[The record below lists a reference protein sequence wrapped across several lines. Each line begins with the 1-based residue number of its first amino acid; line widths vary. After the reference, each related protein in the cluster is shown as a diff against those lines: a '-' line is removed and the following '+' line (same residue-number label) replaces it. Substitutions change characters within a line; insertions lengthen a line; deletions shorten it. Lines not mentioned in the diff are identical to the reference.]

1 MESSSQDK
9 TLPATPQRLKKAR
22 RDGQVAR
29 SKDLSNLA
37 VLGGGALALVALA
50 PLGFERLRHA
60 LRDQLSFDHRALLQ
74 PEFVLQRLVDGA
86 FQGLAFYLP
95 LGLLVLAIA
104 IAAIVASGS
113 WALSTKPIT
122 PDLKRLSPLAGI
134 GRLFSKQQLVD
145 TAKLAGIT
153 AVVGVVAWRF
163 IATHMER
170 FGTLLMQPLEPA
182 LGQLGHWLAL
192 GVGLLLLVVL
202 LFAVIDVP
210 AQKFLH
216 RHRLRMSHEEVKRE
230 HKESEGD
237 PHLKSRRRARQREL
251 AQRNSVS
258 AVPRADLVVMNP
270 THYAVAIRYDDATM
284 NAPRVIAKGADLVA
298 MKIRDV
304 ANASRVPVLQS
315 PMLAR
320 ALYAHTEIDGEIPSA
335 LYTAVAQVLAYV
347 YQLKAALK
355 GQGAMPGEMPTPQ
368 VPPELDPHF
377 KKPPQPQSASPEA
390 SE

>member
-9 TLPATPQRLKKAR
+9 TLPATPQKLKKAR

-37 VLGGGALALVALA
+37 VLGGGALVLLSLA
-50 PLGFERLRHA
+50 PMGFEHLRST
-60 LRDQLSFDHRALLQ
+60 LRNQLSFDHRALQQ
-74 PEFVLQRLVDGA
+74 PEQAVQRLADG
-86 FQGLAFYLP
+86 FLQGLMLSLP
-95 LGLLVLAIA
+95 LGIIVLAIA
-104 IAAIVASGS
+104 MAAIVASGS

-122 PDLKRLSPLAGI
+122 PDLKRLNPLAGI
-134 GRLFSKQQLVD
+134 GRLFSKQQLVE
-145 TAKLAGIT
+145 TGKLAGIT
-153 AVVGVVAWRF
+153 AVVGIVAWQF
-163 IATHMER
+163 IAAHVEL
-170 FGTLLMQPLEPA
+170 FGTLVMQPLESA
-182 LGQLGHWLAL
+182 LGQLGQWMTL
-192 GVGLLLLVVL
+192 GVGMLLLVVAF
-202 LFAVIDVP
+202 FAIIDVP
-210 AQKFLH
+210 TQKFLH
-216 RHRLRMSHEEVKRE
+216 GQRLRMSHQEVKRE
-230 HKESEGD
+230 HKEAEGD
-237 PHLKSRRRARQREL
+237 PHVKSQRRARQREM
-251 AQRNSVS
+251 AQRHSVG

-284 NAPRVIAKGADLVA
+284 NAPRVIAKGADLIA

-304 ANASRVPVLQS
+304 AREHQVPVLQS

-320 ALYAHTEIDGEIPSA
+320 ALYAHAEIDDEIPSA

-377 KKPPQPQSASPEA
+377 KKPASKDTE
-390 SE
+390 

>member
-9 TLPATPQRLKKAR
+9 NLPATPQRLKKAR
-22 RDGQVAR
+22 KDGQVAR

-37 VLGGGALALVALA
+37 VLGGGALVLMAFA
-50 PLGFERLRHA
+50 PLGFERMRTVLRS
-60 LRDQLSFDHRALLQ
+60 QLTFDRTALLQ
-74 PEFVLQRLVDGA
+74 AEQVTQRLADG
-86 FQGLAFYLP
+86 FLSGFMLYLP
-95 LGLLVLAIA
+95 MGLMVLATV

-153 AVVGVVAWRF
+153 AVVGVVAWQF
-163 IATHMER
+163 IASHVEL
-170 FGTLLMQPLEPA
+170 FGTLVMRPLESA
-182 LGQLGHWLAL
+182 LGQLGQWMTL
-192 GVGLLLLVVL
+192 GVGLLLLVVAF
-202 LFAVIDVP
+202 FAVIDVP

-216 RHRLRMSHEEVKRE
+216 SQRLRMSHQEVKRE

-237 PHLKSRRRARQREL
+237 PHVKSQRRARQREM
-251 AQRNSVS
+251 AQRNSVG

-284 NAPRVIAKGADLVA
+284 NAPRVIAKGADLIA

-304 ANASRVPVLQS
+304 AKASNVPVLQS

-320 ALYAHTEIDGEIPSA
+320 ALYAHAEIDDEIPSA

-377 KKPPQPQSASPEA
+377 VKRSAAEDF
-390 SE
+390 E